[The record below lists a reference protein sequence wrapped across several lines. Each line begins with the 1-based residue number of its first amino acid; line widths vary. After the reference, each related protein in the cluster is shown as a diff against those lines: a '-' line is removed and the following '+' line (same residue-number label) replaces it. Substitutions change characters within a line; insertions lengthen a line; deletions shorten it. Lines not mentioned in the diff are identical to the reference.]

1 MLPMDPKDAAKL
13 GKEIGEVLSDQI
25 FGLADDI
32 RNAKATKEANNKRII
47 ERNKITEINNQVVRN
62 NNLLRQ
68 QAMKEIAAEQEA
80 SMMARMSPS
89 QRKDFLAAKAQQEK
103 ARERAKREAERKAE
117 ETKELMLVLFLLFIV
132 LPFMV
137 WVGLLI
143 WGLSDPMAYYSLK
156 SWVPLLHTLVGR

>member
-1 MLPMDPKDAAKL
+1 MDPKDAAKL
-13 GKEIGEVLSDQI
+13 GKDIGEALTDGI
-25 FGLADDI
+25 FGIVDVVK
-32 RNAKATKEANNKRII
+32 NAPAQKAANNQRVINQ
-47 ERNKITEINNQVVRN
+47 NKITELNNQTIRN

-68 QAMKEIAAEQEA
+68 QAMKEIADEQQA
-80 SMMARMSPS
+80 MMMARMTPS

-103 ARERAKREAERKAE
+103 AREKAKRETEKKAE
-117 ETKELMLVLFLLFIV
+117 ETKELMLVFFLLFIV